1 MNLISIAVADYIGFI
16 LLIAMLVSSK
26 IRRSAPRD
34 EFKIFTVIA
43 FLSAIA
49 CVIDFLVF
57 FCEGHTSLLAKII
70 ANVGNTYCFIA
81 NPVFAIAWCIFT
93 DLKLYNSRVR
103 VKRIYR
109 IAVIPGAILVIIAA
123 INLFVPI
130 IYYLDAANIYH
141 RLPFSYVYY
150 VVSFVYLVSSIVT
163 LKRYETRYDK
173 VRFFP
178 IYLMMGPIVLGTGL
192 QVLYYGVSLIWVSV
206 AIGLTAIYMSIQNE
220 FSYQDTLTGLYNRA
234 YLDYLLD
241 KFTKNPDTKLGGIMV
256 DVDFFKEIND
266 TFGHHVG
273 DEALIDVARVLMFG
287 KPDKGM
293 TIRFAGDEFIILLK
307 GCTEQTLKKTVDNI
321 REELAIFNEA
331 ENRQYTLSLSLG
343 YTLYDYEK
351 DDSDSFFKKMDD
363 NMYEEKKQKHAKR

>member
-1 MNLISIAVADYIGFI
+1 MNLISIAVADYIGFV

-43 FLSAIA
+43 ILSAIA

-57 FCEGHTSLLAKII
+57 FCDGRTSVLAKII
-70 ANVGNTYCFIA
+70 ASVGNTYCFIA

-93 DLKLYNSRVR
+93 DLKLYNSRARVR
-103 VKRIYR
+103 RIYR
-109 IAVIPGAILVIIAA
+109 IAVIPGAILVLIAA

-130 IYYLDAANIYH
+130 VYYLDAANIYH
-141 RLPFSYVYY
+141 RLPFSYAYY

-173 VRFFP
+173 VRFFT

-192 QVLYYGVSLIWVSV
+192 QVLHYGVSLIWVSV

-266 TFGHHVG
+266 TYGHHIG

-287 KPDKGM
+287 KPDKGIS
-293 TIRFAGDEFIILLK
+293 IRFAGDEFIILLK
-307 GCTEQTLKKTVDNI
+307 ACSEQVLKNTVKNI
-321 REELAIFNEA
+321 RDELALFNEA
-331 ENRQYTLSLSLG
+331 ENRQYTLSLSIG
-343 YTLYDYEK
+343 YTLFDYEK